1 MTAKKRLRPAPYA
14 FPFVGAGEATYFEWA
29 GVHVRFARTPSRA
42 QKAAIRKG
50 VPAPLRDSIDW
61 EGEQLMVAS
70 GQFAHVV
77 IAATYAADPGDA
89 GDDDDDDDDFA
100 ELGGRF
106 FFAAT
111 SQVRKF
117 NQAIEQW
124 LNLAH
129 AQCPILVAYRGE
141 DGESGGTAL
150 SAWHRWSMKQLPQL
164 LAQLEPILALDD
176 ETKASFMLRGILRAG
191 LEGKSPLPLPEHF
204 MDWLE
209 PGRRELAALRAQD
222 AEAFLR
228 LIHARP
234 VLRPAT
240 LKALAEAART
250 LDDSAKQLLLRA
262 AEPIL
267 AQQKVP
273 AQLGACLA
281 AAALRAKP
289 QPDGASLAAVA
300 TDVLPD
306 VLIQVARRAHADSE
320 LANELGLLG
329 HNLAREGRF
338 APAIALF
345 DALLGCPGLDLSAY
359 CNALW
364 VRMEDN
370 SKLPLDRAQAER
382 FLAHAL
388 PHGPRN
394 PAIFYNAACLY
405 MELGQPDHVLSNLR
419 LAIAHRYDKPEQMR
433 DEPMFRPLANDPRFI
448 AIFAPP
454 EPPAPAAAK
463 APTKR
468 SAGKKSARS

>member
-1 MTAKKRLRPAPYA
+1 MTAKKRRRPAPYA

-29 GVHVRFARTPSRA
+29 EVHVRFARTPTRA
-42 QKAAIRKG
+42 QKTAIRKG

-77 IAATYAADPGDA
+77 IADTYPADPGDA
-89 GDDDDDDDDFA
+89 EGDDDDDDFE

-124 LNLAH
+124 LKLAQD
-129 AQCPILVAYRGE
+129 QCPILIAYRGE
-141 DGESGGTAL
+141 DCESGGTAL
-150 SAWHRWSMKQLPQL
+150 SAWHRWSMKQLPRL
-164 LAQLEPILALDD
+164 LDQLEPILALDD
-176 ETKASFMLRGILRAG
+176 ETKASFMLRGILRTSQ
-191 LEGKSPLPLPEHF
+191 EGKAPLPLPDHF
-204 MDWLE
+204 KDWLE
-209 PGRRELAALRAQD
+209 PGRRELAALRAAE

-228 LIHARP
+228 LLRERP
-234 VLRPAT
+234 VIRPAT

-250 LDDSAKQLLLRA
+250 LDESAKQLLLRA

-267 AQQKVP
+267 AQPEVP
-273 AQLGACLA
+273 AKLGSCLV
-281 AAALRAKP
+281 AAALSTK
-289 QPDGASLAAVA
+289 QPDGAPVGAVA
-300 TDVLPD
+300 VEVLA
-306 VLIQVARRAHADSE
+306 QAARHAQADSE
-320 LANELGLLG
+320 LANELAVLG

-345 DALLGCPGLDLSAY
+345 DAILDCPGLDRSAY

-370 SKLPLDRAQAER
+370 CKLPLDRAQAER

-405 MELGQPDHVLSNLR
+405 MELDQRDHVLANLR
-419 LAIAHRYDKPEQMR
+419 LAIEHRYDKPELLR
-433 DEPMFRPLANDPRFI
+433 EEPLFRPLATDPRFT
-448 AIFAPP
+448 ALFA
-454 EPPAPAAAK
+454 PAPAAAK
-463 APTKR
+463 APAKR
-468 SAGKKSARS
+468 RAGKKSARA